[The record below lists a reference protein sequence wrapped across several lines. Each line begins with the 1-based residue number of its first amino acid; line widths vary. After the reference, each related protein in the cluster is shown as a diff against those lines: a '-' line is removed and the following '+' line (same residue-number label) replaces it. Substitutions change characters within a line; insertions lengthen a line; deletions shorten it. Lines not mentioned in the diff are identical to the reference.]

1 MLALLLAVVTA
12 SPLPS
17 PTPEPLRT
25 IVTVRSTTFCGEFAT
40 HVNNAI
46 GNATRNDQNLGQL
59 INTLRAPNLGG
70 NDMERRMER
79 MRLNNTAD
87 AMYREYRQG
96 ESEVEHLRA
105 LAKSAK
111 DPQEKEDLKASADAL
126 GGVLYR
132 QHLIQR
138 DMDGFLAYLD
148 AGEMRESTN
157 ELRLA
162 DEAGAGG
169 LQRQDPRTGLAAPA
183 PYWIPQNV
191 PANLQRDMALPGD
204 ETAMDDLRMARAASH
219 DFESRLPAIFSDELN
234 AGSHISSASDR
245 CE

>member
-1 MLALLLAVVTA
+1 MLALLLAVTA
-12 SPLPS
+12 GSPVPS

-25 IVTVRSTTFCGEFAT
+25 IVTVRSNTFCGEFAT

-46 GNATRNDQNLGQL
+46 GNATRNDENLGKL
-59 INTLRAPNLGG
+59 ILTLRAPSLGG

-79 MRLNNTAD
+79 ARLNMTAD

-96 ESEVEHLRA
+96 EGEVGRLRA

-111 DPQEKEDLKASADAL
+111 DPQQKEDLNASADAL

-138 DMDGFLAYLD
+138 DMDGFLAFLD
-148 AGEMRESTN
+148 AGEMREGTTQI
-157 ELRLA
+157 RLD
-162 DEAGAGG
+162 DESQSGDN
-169 LQRQDPRTGLAAPA
+169 RRDPRTGLSAPN

-191 PANLQRDMALPGD
+191 PANIQRDMMLPGD
-204 ETAMDDLRMARAASH
+204 ESPMDDLRMAQAASR

-234 AGSHISSASDR
+234 AGGHISSASDR
-245 CE
+245 CQ